1 MTSGKHQR
9 RSLRLAKVGSA
20 INVLL
25 EVFLFSLTSYFS
37 EQPKAA
43 VAPPPIPAPRA
54 LSRQQKEGL
63 RRMYFSL
70 ITCIVPVNFSLRNRR
85 HTSTQ
90 I

>member
-43 VAPPPIPAPRA
+43 VPPPPPSPPPA
-54 LSRQQKEGL
+54 LSLASKKKVLEECT
-63 RRMYFSL
+63 SL
-70 ITCIVPVNFSLRNRR
+70 
-85 HTSTQ
+85 
-90 I
+90 

>member
-43 VAPPPIPAPRA
+43 APSPHPPVLSVASKKKV
-54 LSRQQKEGL
+54 LEECNS
-63 RRMYFSL
+63 F
-70 ITCIVPVNFSLRNRR
+70 
-85 HTSTQ
+85 
-90 I
+90 